1 MQTKDLINTHGV
13 TEPFIFELIKKLTV
27 RTNSNDSNDPNSI
40 MVYENLCN
48 CDEGWLCEHRL
59 QFIIDF
65 LKGKVISGITIQL
78 PDDEK
83 FKEQLKDI
91 LDDDGA
97 EDIGEW
103 VSKIITNHVQLHRPI
118 FKCIYCNKTAKQSGL
133 MQMTINAPGTY
144 LQCYDFRKEGKERYC
159 KENVNLTR
167 PDGSK
172 EF

>member
-13 TEPFIFELIKKLTV
+13 TEPFIFELIEKLTTS
-27 RTNSNDSNDPNSI
+27 TNTNDDNYPASI
-40 MVYENLCN
+40 MNYGQLCH
-48 CDEGWLCEHRL
+48 CDDAFLCEHRL

-65 LKGKVISGITIQL
+65 LKEKAISGITIQL

-91 LDDDGA
+91 LDDDGS

-103 VSKIITNHVQLHRPI
+103 ASKIITHHIQLHRPI

-144 LQCYDFRKEGKERYC
+144 LQCYDFRKEGKERYFSMGYC
-159 KENVNLTR
+159 IN
-167 PDGSK
+167 
-172 EF
+172 